1 MDRFVIWSFVRDRHG
16 PFTMLNKRGA
26 MKQNTYT
33 LLLVIFEHNERK
45 WERPYLIFR
54 YKAGD
59 LNVSELVIG
68 RCVSA
73 RGAVRGDHA
82 DARRG
87 RGVVEPNDQLAVKT
101 LVHRQVRLVS
111 PLPSKLQVLV
121 HKLLD

>member
-1 MDRFVIWSFVRDRHG
+1 
-16 PFTMLNKRGA
+16 MLNKRGA

-82 DARRG
+82 DAGRG
-87 RGVVEPNDQLAVKT
+87 RGVV
-101 LVHRQVRLVS
+101 
-111 PLPSKLQVLV
+111 
-121 HKLLD
+121 